1 VDTRDKGE
9 LYLVDADTIS
19 LAKIR
24 GIYMKSTTLFDT
36 IGEIIDIH
44 SPDISGFEDYAYQ
57 LRWKGKDVPTSRLLN
72 RLVQTVYLAFIT
84 KGITPQN
91 VSPAVWRQAITGDP
105 QAKNRQVRYVVE
117 KRLGIDDISKVI
129 GSDKGG
135 HKCDAIAGAIWLL
148 DVDRIA
154 ERAEAP
160 LVGISGMKEDELQ
173 GLI

>member
-1 VDTRDKGE
+1 VE
-9 LYLVDADTIS
+9 ADIIS

-24 GIYMKSTTLFDT
+24 GVYMKSTILFDT
-36 IGEIIDIH
+36 IREIIDIH
-44 SPDISGFEDYAYQ
+44 SPEISGFEDYTYQ

-84 KGITPQN
+84 KGIEPQN
-91 VSPAVWRQAITGDP
+91 VSPLVWRQTVTGNP

-117 KRLGIDDISKVI
+117 KRLGIDDISKAI
-129 GSDKGG
+129 GSDRGG

-148 DVDRIA
+148 DVARIS

-160 LVGISGMKEDELQ
+160 LVGISGMKEDELR